1 MTAPDVIG
9 LIRASRGG
17 DRTAVDRLF
26 ESLYAELRRVAHRQ
40 LGRGRPG
47 ALDTTTVVHEV
58 YVKLTEGR
66 PVEVQDRGHF
76 MALAARAMRQVI
88 VDEARRRGTRK
99 RGGDLAETLLDESA
113 PDLPRRAPVEQL
125 LVIDESLSKLDALDP
140 RLARVVEWRFFG
152 GMTDEEIA
160 GALGVTARTVRRDWR
175 LARAFL
181 FREIAGPEAPPG

>member
-1 MTAPDVIG
+1 MTVPDVIG

-40 LGRGRPG
+40 LGRGRPA

-58 YVKLTEGR
+58 YVKLMEGR
-66 PVEVQDRGHF
+66 PVQVQDRGHF

-99 RGGDLAETLLDESA
+99 RGGDLAETLLDERDA
-113 PDLPRRAPVEQL
+113 PRRAPVEQL
-125 LVIDESLSKLDALDP
+125 LVIDESLTKLDALDP

-160 GALGVTARTVRRDWR
+160 EALGVTARTVRRDWR